1 VNIYQVGGSVR
12 DALLGLPVKDRDFV
26 VVGATPDEMLA
37 AGFKPVGRDF
47 PVFLHRD
54 THEEYAL
61 ARTERKSGRGHQGF
75 VFHAA
80 PDVTLEEDLARRDLT
95 INAMAR
101 GADGALIDPY
111 GGLRDLEARVL
122 RHVSPAFAEDP
133 LRVLRV
139 ARFAARFGFA
149 VADETLAMMRGIVER
164 GELRELSSERV
175 WQELARGL
183 VTTQPSRMLSILRTC
198 GALREVAPEV
208 DHLYG
213 APAAGDQP
221 DVGIATATA
230 LDCGARREA
239 PLVVQYATLCRH
251 LSPADADALSARLRP
266 GTECRDAG
274 GHASRHAAT
283 LERAAELSP
292 EEWLRLLLDID
303 ALRRGERLRAL
314 HGVVAAYACASPGNR
329 EQAAR
334 IERLASGAREA
345 LSAID
350 HSALNPAAGDM
361 AGQVRE
367 RRLAALAA
375 YLEHA
380 TGAG

>member
-1 VNIYQVGGSVR
+1 MKIYQVGGSVR

-37 AGFKPVGRDF
+37 EGFKPVGRDF

-95 INAMAR
+95 INAMAL

-111 GGLRDLEARVL
+111 GGRRDLEARVL
-122 RHVSPAFAEDP
+122 RHVSSAFDEDP

-149 VADETLAMMRGIVER
+149 VAAETQAMMRGLVER
-164 GELRELSSERV
+164 AELRDLSSERV

-183 VTTQPSRMLSILRTC
+183 VAARPSRMFSVLRGC
-198 GALREVAPEV
+198 GALREIAPEV
-208 DHLYG
+208 DRLYG
-213 APAAGDQP
+213 APGAGDQP
-221 DVGIATATA
+221 DAGIITSTA
-230 LDCGARREA
+230 LDCGASRNA
-239 PLVVQYATLCRH
+239 TVTVQYATLCRH
-251 LSPADADALSARLRP
+251 LSPVDAEALSARLRP
-266 GTECRDAG
+266 GNECRDAG
-274 GHASRHAAT
+274 NHASRHAAT
-283 LERAAELSP
+283 LERAVELSP

-303 ALRRGERLRAL
+303 ALRRGDRLRTL
-314 HGVVAAYACASPGNR
+314 LGVVGAYACASATDPAQTARR
-329 EQAAR
+329 EL
-334 IERLASGAREA
+334 LAQGALGA
-345 LSAID
+345 LNAID
-350 HSALNPAAGDM
+350 HSTLNPAAGDM
-361 AGQVRE
+361 ARQVRDI
-367 RRLAALAA
+367 RLAAVSS
-375 YLEHA
+375 YLQRESD
-380 TGAG
+380 TR